1 VRAFLGSP
9 QKRNQAVRT
18 RTRRQAQLGD
28 EEEAVMKQEGA
39 DVVVKNEYDD
49 ADDRDLDL
57 PSIDDIIN
65 GRS

>member
-1 VRAFLGSP
+1 MV
-9 QKRNQAVRT
+9 
-18 RTRRQAQLGD
+18 
-28 EEEAVMKQEGA
+28 KQEGA
-39 DVVVKNEYDD
+39 DVVIKKEDDD